1 MPPRRDNEAYARHPG
16 IHPQLHTPAATGP
29 RREQLALAG
38 QSPGQVPRLLRL
50 HHRHPARRRADPAV
64 PPPLRRLSPLLR
76 LRDLLTRTRPIPR
89 RRPAYRTAHWQPPRA
104 LDTACIVHLA
114 GLGHEHENRPRRTYG
129 VTNLR
134 HYYQPERKFL
144 EVLVIHDKITV
155 WHARDGALVKMN
167 ASMRSACWN
176 KDIPRC
182 RWPGFS
188 MSPSRRFTAGRKRTA
203 KADWQRYRR
212 R

>member
-1 MPPRRDNEAYARHPG
+1 MVGFLRRRDSFQHRACRPTSYSRQH
-16 IHPQLHTPAATGP
+16 
-29 RREQLALAG
+29 
-38 QSPGQVPRLLRL
+38 LLFG
-50 HHRHPARRRADPAV
+50 
-64 PPPLRRLSPLLR
+64 
-76 LRDLLTRTRPIPR
+76 T
-89 RRPAYRTAHWQPPRA
+89 
-104 LDTACIVHLA
+104 
-114 GLGHEHENRPRRTYG
+114 
-129 VTNLR
+129 
-134 HYYQPERKFL
+134 YQPERKFL